1 MMKFLKKFL
10 KRRTLHAIDKLSQ
23 PARDQAMFRHRFPN
37 YTMGQG
43 SYGLPI
49 VRDWNDGSTLKIGAY
64 CSIAD
69 RVEIFLGGQHRVDWI
84 STYPFPAM
92 SPPPPPHTMAQPI
105 PGYRTTRGD
114 VVIGNDVWL
123 CSQAL
128 ILSGVTIGDGAV
140 VAARSVVTRNVEP
153 YSIVSGTPARHVRY
167 RFPETI
173 CHALLAIQWWHWP
186 EEEIH
191 EISPLL
197 CSDRIDDFL
206 SYAEKRIPTTINKL
220 DPSHY

>member
-1 MMKFLKKFL
+1 MKFWKRFL
-10 KRRTLHAIDKLSQ
+10 KRRALRAIEKLPQ
-23 PARDQAMFRHRFPN
+23 PAHDQAMFRLRFPN
-37 YTMGQG
+37 HTIGQG

-49 VRDWNDGSTLKIGAY
+49 VRDWDDGATLVIGAY

-69 RVEIFLGGQHRVDWI
+69 RVEIFLGGQHRTDWI

-92 SPPPPPHTMAQPI
+92 SPPPPCGPTI
-105 PGYRTTRGD
+105 LDYKTTRGD

-140 VAARSVVTRNVEP
+140 VAARSVITRNVEP
-153 YSIVSGTPARHVRY
+153 YSVVAGIPAKHTRY
-167 RFPETI
+167 RFPEPI
-173 CHALLAIQWWHWP
+173 RHALLAIAWWHWP

-206 SYAEKRIPTTINKL
+206 SYAEKRRVRQAEN
-220 DPSHY
+220 

>member
-1 MMKFLKKFL
+1 MKFLKRL
-10 KRRTLHAIDKLSQ
+10 LEKRVLHAIKKLPQ
-23 PARDQAMFRHRFPN
+23 PARDQAMFRHHFPN

-49 VRDWNDGSTLKIGAY
+49 VRDWDDGSTLKIGAY
-64 CSIAD
+64 CSIAN
-69 RVEIFLGGQHRVDWI
+69 RVEIFLGGQHRTDWV

-92 SPPPPPHTMAQPI
+92 I
-105 PGYRTTRGD
+105 PAARHISGYKTTRGD
-114 VVIGNDVWL
+114 VIIGNDVWL

-140 VAARSVVTRNVEP
+140 VAARSVVTRDVES
-153 YSIVSGTPARHVRY
+153 YSIVSGSPARHARY
-167 RFPETI
+167 RFSEAI
-173 CHALLAIQWWHWP
+173 RHALLTIQWWHWP

-191 EISPLL
+191 EICHLL

-206 SYAEKRIPTTINKL
+206 SYAGERAFSKRSPDHGKL
-220 DPSHY
+220 KQ